1 VSIAL
6 SQSALEAAQRAKNNE
21 RVNELERVI
30 ADMAETSPVDMPVT
44 HRFTPG
50 LYSREIFMPK
60 GALLTSRIHQTEHMY
75 AVLTGVAHVWT
86 DDEGVVTITA
96 PFIGVTKAGTR
107 RVLFIQED
115 CRWATFHPTKE
126 TNIEQIE
133 AELIYPHDIPG
144 KTALPK

>member
-1 VSIAL
+1 MLARDN
-6 SQSALEAAQRAKNNE
+6 Q

-30 ADMAETSPVDMPVT
+30 LAMAENSPVDMPVT

-60 GALLTSRIHQTEHMY
+60 GALLTSKIHRTEHMY
-75 AVLTGVAHVWT
+75 TVLQGVAHVWT
-86 DDEGVVTITA
+86 EAEGVVTIQA
-96 PFIGVTKAGTR
+96 PFVGITKAGTR

-115 CRWATFHPTKE
+115 CRWATFHPTTQ

-133 AELIYPHDIPG
+133 AELILPHAIGGDVC
-144 KTALPK
+144 LE